1 MQNSFTILLIDLDRT
16 MYPFESGVWDA
27 IGARI
32 HIFIRKRLD
41 LSDEEALTLRTRLR
55 AQYKTTMR
63 GLNTEFGIDEA
74 EYLQFVHD
82 VDLTELIPPNPTLP
96 GLLSAIPQTK
106 YIFTN
111 ASRFHAERVL
121 QLLKVRHFFTGIID
135 VSMIDPY
142 TKFEREAFPTAL
154 KLIGDPAPVAC
165 VMVDDEEEIIDR
177 AMESGLRG
185 ILVNKNPQQNGHN
198 HIQIPTINQ
207 LDQALLQL

>member
-1 MQNSFTILLIDLDRT
+1 M
-16 MYPFESGVWDA
+16 
-27 IGARI
+27 
-32 HIFIRKRLD
+32 
-41 LSDEEALTLRTRLR
+41 
-55 AQYKTTMR
+55 
-63 GLNTEFGIDEA
+63 
-74 EYLQFVHD
+74 
-82 VDLTELIPPNPTLP
+82 
-96 GLLSAIPQTK
+96 
-106 YIFTN
+106 
-111 ASRFHAERVL
+111 L

-154 KLIGDPAPVAC
+154 KLIGDPAPVEC